1 MILATIIIEG
11 NFGLQY
17 LDNCVWSHLKTG
29 NEHNVQVIFRV

>member
-17 LDNCVWSHLKTG
+17 LDNRVWSDLKTG
-29 NEHNVQVIFRV
+29 NKHNVQVIFLV